1 MNLYLVTVTSKVLGV
16 EFYRATFDSLVAA
29 SEFVAI
35 IDVDKFSFD
44 IKVFCSHE

>member
-1 MNLYLVTVTSKVLGV
+1 MKLYLVTVVSRSLGI

-35 IDVDKFSFD
+35 IDDEHFSFD
-44 IKVFCSHE
+44 IKVFDPHE